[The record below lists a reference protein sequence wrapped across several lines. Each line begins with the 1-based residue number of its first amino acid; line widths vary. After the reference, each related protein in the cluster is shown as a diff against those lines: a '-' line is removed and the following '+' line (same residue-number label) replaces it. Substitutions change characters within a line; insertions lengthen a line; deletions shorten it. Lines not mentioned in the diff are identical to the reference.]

1 MIECNHDCLHCP
13 YPEMPEECEDAP
25 LTYDEYKQQSWVERH
40 LFAEVERTHRQKVNA
55 RAAEKYRN
63 KHKEEI
69 KERQKKWHEQHPERK
84 KQYKQKRDKER
95 DRAYWHA
102 VKHIRKQ
109 KLAENQEKFGPI
121 QKKIKIA
128 RKKMGIKQRELADMV
143 GVNESTISAWER
155 GVNPANWE
163 LLYKAIPNL
172 KDMMESETDSCH
184 VKRTRKQKLCEN
196 RVKYGPTQKLI
207 KIARE
212 QSGLKQREL
221 AEMIGVNER
230 TISAWERGTNPAKW
244 ELLYK
249 ALPDLRQMI
258 EEFNASLETEKQD

>member
-1 MIECNHDCLHCP
+1 MIKCNHDCLHCLFP
-13 YPEMPEECEDAP
+13 VMPKECEDAP

-40 LFAEVERTHRQKVNA
+40 LFAEVERTHRQKVNT

-95 DRAYWHA
+95 ERAYWHA

-128 RKKMGIKQRELADMV
+128 RKKMGLKQRELADMV
-143 GVNESTISAWER
+143 EVSESTISAWER

-163 LLYKAIPNL
+163 LLYTAMPEL
-172 KDMMESETDSCH
+172 KEMMEG
-184 VKRTRKQKLCEN
+184 K
-196 RVKYGPTQKLI
+196 
-207 KIARE
+207 
-212 QSGLKQREL
+212 
-221 AEMIGVNER
+221 
-230 TISAWERGTNPAKW
+230 
-244 ELLYK
+244 
-249 ALPDLRQMI
+249 PDEDIQ
-258 EEFNASLETEKQD
+258 EGQ